1 MGNSIMYLHS
11 SISARCYGTFQ
22 TSNMI
27 CQSTFSSFSLNSF
40 TQHMTIKFQ
49 NFDDEIWLK
58 GRGFLTYMAYI
69 HLGLSDGNANRKSFN
84 KYENFLAIN

>member
-1 MGNSIMYLHS
+1 
-11 SISARCYGTFQ
+11 
-22 TSNMI
+22 
-27 CQSTFSSFSLNSF
+27 
-40 TQHMTIKFQ
+40 MTIKFQ